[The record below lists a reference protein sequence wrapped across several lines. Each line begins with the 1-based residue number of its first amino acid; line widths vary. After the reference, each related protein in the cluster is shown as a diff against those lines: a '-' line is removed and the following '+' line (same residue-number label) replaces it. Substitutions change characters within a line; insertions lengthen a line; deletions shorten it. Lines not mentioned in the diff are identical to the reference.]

1 MKRISSLF
9 FVLAIFFA
17 ASKINYAQVTLTLP
31 NITGNTG
38 TEILVPITVN
48 NVTSLTINSYQFQ
61 INYNPAVINITDLS
75 IANTLSA
82 TAFGSATKVVD
93 LTTGIFRA
101 LWTSKGNQDGTPNPL
116 VGSGTLLYVKVKY
129 IANGTTAITYGAT
142 GSFVNE
148 FAFSTN
154 TTTTTYTVTAING
167 TATTSSVNN
176 PPVFDPVP
184 AKTVNEG
191 ALLSFTVNAT
201 DPEGL
206 PVTYT
211 TGTLPSGANFNP
223 TTKTFTWTPAVGQA
237 GSYTVEFRA
246 NDGNSTTPLSVSITV
261 ARVNQPP
268 SLLLNPPGPYTIPI
282 GQTLQITLQGADPDA
297 GTTLTYSYSS
307 SPTITGATLNVSAG
321 VYSWSWTP
329 TAGQIGSYNV
339 VFTVSDGSLSTN
351 ANTVITVIQA
361 NRAPVL
367 NLNLTAPVN
376 VDEGQNFV
384 YQLTA
389 TDPDAGAVLTFSSN
403 DKPAG
408 SVLDSQTGL
417 FTWTPSFTQAGTYNF
432 SFTVK
437 DEFNASDSKPITIIV
452 GNVNRA
458 PAFVDKMPNQM
469 VTVHNVPVEFR
480 FQYTATD
487 PDGDPVTF
495 SFLQNPAGSTITS
508 AGLFKWTPT
517 TDQANSQFTVSVM
530 LSDGNLAAINNTTL
544 TTSTIVS
551 VADNESVP
559 KDYKLSQNYPNPF
572 NPSTT
577 IEFALAKESYVVLNV
592 YNILGEEAANIL
604 KGYKSAGYH
613 RINFDAKNLQSG
625 TYFYQM
631 KADNFIATRKM
642 IVLK

>member
-1 MKRISSLF
+1 MKRISSIF
-9 FVLAIFFA
+9 FVLALFFS
-17 ASKINYAQVTLTLP
+17 ASKFNFAQVTLTLP

-38 TEILVPITVN
+38 TEILAPITVN
-48 NVTSLTINSYQFQ
+48 NMTGLNISSYQFQ
-61 INYNPAVINITDLS
+61 INYNPAVIKITDLS
-75 IANTLSA
+75 IVGTMSA
-82 TAFGSATKVVD
+82 GGSASKFVD
-93 LTTGIFRA
+93 TLTGIFRA
-101 LWTSKGNQDGTPNPL
+101 LWARSGNQDGTPNPL
-116 VGSGTLLYVKVKY
+116 VGSGTLLNIKLKY
-129 IANGTTAITYGAT
+129 KANGSTAITYGAT

-148 FAFSTN
+148 FGSGSITI
-154 TTTTTYTVTAING
+154 TAVNG
-167 TATTSSVNN
+167 TATTSSVNS
-176 PPVFDPVP
+176 PPVFDAVP

-211 TGTLPSGANFNP
+211 TGTLPTGANFNP
-223 TTKTFTWTPAVGQA
+223 TTKTFTWTPAAGQA
-237 GSYTVEFRA
+237 GTYTVEFRA
-246 NDGNSTTPLSVSITV
+246 TDGNSTTSLSVSITV
-261 ARVNQPP
+261 VKVNQAP

-282 GQTLQITLQGADPDA
+282 GQALQITLQGADPDA

-307 SPTITGATLNVSAG
+307 SPTITGATINVSAG

-408 SVLDSQTGL
+408 SVLNSQTGL

-458 PAFVDKMPNQM
+458 PAFVNKMPNQM
-469 VTVHNVPVEFR
+469 VTVHNVPVEF
-480 FQYTATD
+480 QYQYSASD
-487 PDGDPVTF
+487 PDGDLITF
-495 SFLQNPAGSTITS
+495 SLLQNPAGSTITS
-508 AGLFKWTPT
+508 VGLFKWTPT

-530 LSDGNLAAINNTTL
+530 ISDGGLAAINNTTL

-551 VADNESVP
+551 VADNESLP
-559 KDYKLSQNYPNPF
+559 KDYKLLQNYPNPF